1 MVEVKTVITVICC
14 TIKQCSETLHRW
26 LFTHLFI
33 EGRSEE
39 NTEIRATWFSC
50 YSDLITHSQQ
60 PPSVKSQK
68 AKNWPRLNGMV
79 TTNESYPL
87 CPQFMTLTYLHWT
100 PRTVRQSVS
109 LALMLG
115 AIFSAQHNS
124 WDKYNFEKASYMKDS
139 LQRRCGGS
147 DIKREWGLE
156 QVKNS
161 VEASRAKLMV
171 TMESVEPV
179 LNTILL
185 NIANHQHAQFVHHFP
200 SYIISPQKNCAQVCL
215 VMTHCPVM
223 TEDQEC
229 GQKKKRMWTVA
240 VGLKGIKV
248 VTDPK

>member
-1 MVEVKTVITVICC
+1 MFWNP
-14 TIKQCSETLHRW
+14 SPLTLHPFVYWRTVRRKYW
-26 LFTHLFI
+26 HTRHVIFLLQWPYHTFTAASF
-33 EGRSEE
+33 SEE
-39 NTEIRATWFSC
+39 S
-50 YSDLITHSQQ
+50 
-60 PPSVKSQK
+60 K

-115 AIFSAQHNS
+115 ASLSAQHNS

-139 LQRRCGGS
+139 LQRKCGGS
-147 DIKREWGLE
+147 DIKREWGSE

-185 NIANHQHAQFVHHFP
+185 KIANHQHAQFVHHFP
-200 SYIISPQKNCAQVCL
+200 SCIISP
-215 VMTHCPVM
+215 
-223 TEDQEC
+223 
-229 GQKKKRMWTVA
+229 
-240 VGLKGIKV
+240 
-248 VTDPK
+248 

>member
-1 MVEVKTVITVICC
+1 
-14 TIKQCSETLHRW
+14 
-26 LFTHLFI
+26 
-33 EGRSEE
+33 
-39 NTEIRATWFSC
+39 
-50 YSDLITHSQQ
+50 
-60 PPSVKSQK
+60 
-68 AKNWPRLNGMV
+68 
-79 TTNESYPL
+79 
-87 CPQFMTLTYLHWT
+87 
-100 PRTVRQSVS
+100 
-109 LALMLG
+109 
-115 AIFSAQHNS
+115 
-124 WDKYNFEKASYMKDS
+124 
-139 LQRRCGGS
+139 
-147 DIKREWGLE
+147 
-156 QVKNS
+156 
-161 VEASRAKLMV
+161 MV